1 MSGVVGPKAGT
12 GAARRWGRCWGRR
25 GSVSSLNAADFAPAE
40 EGVQGNEV
48 EDGAQVH
55 RVFFL
60 SQAALPMRARHLD
73 LLAEGGR
80 WLADDREVRTD
91 RVH

>member
-1 MSGVVGPKAGT
+1 MQQT
-12 GAARRWGRCWGRR
+12 Y
-25 GSVSSLNAADFAPAE
+25 APAE

-55 RVFFL
+55 RVFSL

-80 WLADDREVRTD
+80 WLLLMIGK
-91 RVH
+91 

>member
-1 MSGVVGPKAGT
+1 MKSKM
-12 GAARRWGRCWGRR
+12 
-25 GSVSSLNAADFAPAE
+25 
-40 EGVQGNEV
+40 
-48 EDGAQVH
+48 VH
-55 RVFFL
+55 KYIFFFRL